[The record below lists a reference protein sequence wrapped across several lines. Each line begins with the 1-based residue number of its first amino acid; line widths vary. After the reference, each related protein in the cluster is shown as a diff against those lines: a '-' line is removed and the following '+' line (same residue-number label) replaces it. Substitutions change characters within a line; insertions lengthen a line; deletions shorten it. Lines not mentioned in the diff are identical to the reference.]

1 MVPRPRSVR
10 GSGAFVG
17 KGEGVVAR
25 EPTVTVIG
33 GGLAGCEAA
42 WQLARRGVAVRL
54 VEMKPGRYSPAHRSP
69 HLAELVCSNS
79 LKAMGLHQAS
89 GLLQE
94 ELRRLGSLIL
104 ESALAH
110 RVAAGQA
117 LAVDRE
123 RFAWEVTERLGVDP
137 LIRIVREEAREVPRE
152 GHTIVAT
159 GPLTSDALAED
170 LRRLTGSE
178 ALYFYDAMAPI
189 VEGDSIDRTV
199 AFAASRYGKGGDD
212 YLNCPMTRE
221 EFERFYEA
229 LVSAGTVP
237 TREFEEERVFQ
248 ACQPIETLA
257 ARGPKTLLFGPMKP
271 VGLVDPRTGRRP
283 YAVVQ
288 LRREDAAGERW
299 NLVGFQTKLRYPEQ
313 ERVFRLIPGLG
324 NARFHRLGSL
334 HRNTYVDGP
343 RILDRYLRIRR
354 HPWIQLA
361 GQITGVEGYL
371 ESAAMGLWAGLN
383 LALRLQGRTPEPPP
397 PETALGAL
405 LTHVTASPGRP
416 YEPMN
421 VNFGLLPPL
430 GIRVRDKRRV
440 KEEKARRAQEA
451 LARWLD
457 RWVREP
463 RLGEGAPAGA

>member
-1 MVPRPRSVR
+1 MEPCRDDRPV
-10 GSGAFVG
+10 
-17 KGEGVVAR
+17 E
-25 EPTVTVIG
+25 VIG
-33 GGLAGCEAA
+33 GGLAGAEAA
-42 WQLARRGVAVRL
+42 WQLAGRGVRVRL
-54 VEMKPGRYSPAHRSP
+54 FEMRPARLTPAHRTA

-79 LKAMGLHQAS
+79 LKAMGLGQAS

-94 ELRRLGSLIL
+94 ELRRLGSVIL
-104 ESALAH
+104 EAALAH
-110 RVAAGQA
+110 RVPAGQA

-123 RFAWEVTERLGVDP
+123 RFARAVTERLEAHPG
-137 LIRIVREEAREVPRE
+137 IEIVREEVTRVPRDREV
-152 GHTIVAT
+152 IVAT

-170 LRRLTGSE
+170 LAEITGAES
-178 ALYFYDAMAPI
+178 LYFYDAMAPI
-189 VEGDSIDRTV
+189 VEGDSIDRSV

-229 LVSAGTVP
+229 LVSAETVP
-237 TREFEEERVFQ
+237 TRDFEEERVFQ

-257 ARGPKTLLFGPMKP
+257 AKGPKTLLFGPMKP
-271 VGLVDPRTGRRP
+271 VGLEDPRTGRRP

-313 ERVFRLIPGLG
+313 ERVFRLIPGLER
-324 NARFHRLGSL
+324 ARFHRLGSL

-343 RILDRYLRIRR
+343 RLLDRYLRLRR

-383 LALRLQGRTPEPPP
+383 LALRRAGRTPDPLPA
-397 PETALGAL
+397 ETAVGAL
-405 LTHVTASPGRP
+405 VEHVVASPAKRF
-416 YEPMN
+416 EPMN
-421 VNFGLLPPL
+421 MNFGLLPPL
-430 GIRVRDKRRV
+430 GVRIRDKKKV
-440 KEEKARRAQEA
+440 KEAKAARALEA
-451 LARWLD
+451 LDAWRARWLAG
-457 RWVREP
+457 
-463 RLGEGAPAGA
+463 GEAAG

>member
-1 MVPRPRSVR
+1 MTPPD
-10 GSGAFVG
+10 
-17 KGEGVVAR
+17 R
-25 EPTVTVIG
+25 EVTVIG

-42 WQLARRGVAVRL
+42 WQLARRGVRVRL
-54 VEMKPGRYSPAHRSP
+54 YEMKPARFSPAHRSP
-69 HLAELVCSNS
+69 DLAELVCSNS
-79 LKAMGLHQAS
+79 LKAMGLAQAS

-94 ELRRLGSLIL
+94 ELRCLGSLVL
-104 ESALAH
+104 GAALVH
-110 RVAAGQA
+110 RVPAGQA

-123 RFAWEVTERLGVDP
+123 RFAQEVTRRLEAEP
-137 LIRIVREEAREVPRE
+137 LVEIVREEVKRVPRD
-152 GHTIVAT
+152 GLVIVAT

-170 LRRLTGSE
+170 LRTLTGAE

-199 AFAASRYGKGGDD
+199 AFPASRYGKGGDD
-212 YLNCPMTRE
+212 YLNCPMTEE
-221 EFERFYEA
+221 EFERFYRA
-229 LVSAGTVP
+229 LVGARTVP
-237 TREFEEERVFQ
+237 TRDFEEERVFQ

-271 VGLVDPRTGRRP
+271 VGLVDPRTGKRP

-299 NLVGFQTKLRYPEQ
+299 NLVGFQTKLAYPEQ
-313 ERVFRLIPGLG
+313 ERVFRLIPGLE

-343 RILDRYLRIRR
+343 RLLDRYLRLRR

-383 LALRLQGRTPEPPP
+383 LALRLEGRTPDPPP

-405 LTHVTASPGRP
+405 VEHVAASPRRP
-416 YEPMN
+416 FEPMN
-421 VNFGLLPPL
+421 INFGLLPPL
-430 GIRVRDKRRV
+430 ERRVRDKRKMR
-440 KEEKARRAQEA
+440 EAKAARALEA
-451 LARWLD
+451 LEAWRARWL
-457 RWVREP
+457 
-463 RLGEGAPAGA
+463 